1 MPRDNRRSERVAER
15 IREEAATFLTDGVK
29 DPRVTAFITVTGVDI
44 TPDMRHAK
52 IFVSLLGDDQTKSA
66 SFEGLQSVTGQL
78 RTRLAKTLRLRF
90 APEIEFRV
98 DQSVERAGRI
108 ESLLAQIRDSQ
119 PPELPAAASR
129 DADPPDV
136 EGQSD

>member
-29 DPRVTAFITVTGVDI
+29 DPRVTAFVTVTGVDI

-52 IFVSLLGDDQTKSA
+52 IFVSLLGDEQAKNE
-66 SFEGLQSVTGQL
+66 SFEGLQSVTGHL
-78 RTRLAKTLRLRF
+78 RTRLAKSLRLRF
-90 APEIEFRV
+90 APEIEFRR

-108 ESLLAQIRDSQ
+108 ESLLAQIRDAQ
-119 PPELPAAASR
+119 PPEPPSSPGDGAEPGAEGR
-129 DADPPDV
+129 AD
-136 EGQSD
+136 